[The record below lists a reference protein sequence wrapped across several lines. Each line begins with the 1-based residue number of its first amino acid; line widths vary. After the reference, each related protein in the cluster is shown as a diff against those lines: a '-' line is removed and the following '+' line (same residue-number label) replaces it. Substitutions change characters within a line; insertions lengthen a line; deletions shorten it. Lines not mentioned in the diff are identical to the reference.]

1 MFSCFFCCKKGQLAG
16 VGRLSGNLRAR
27 HRVKQGTQYAKCAI
41 KNTTFI
47 ATSSSEMKGV
57 NILKSPF
64 DLGDAVG
71 FNSQFFYSE

>member
-1 MFSCFFCCKKGQLAG
+1 MATCERDIASNKEHNMQKG
-16 VGRLSGNLRAR
+16 
-27 HRVKQGTQYAKCAI
+27 AI

-57 NILKSPF
+57 NILKSLF